1 MKYYTFTVYL
11 GGEGNTPEEAWR
23 EAVEGFALD
32 PGWAEE
38 WISEEMPEFEEV
50 TA

>member
-11 GGEGNTPEEAWR
+11 GSEGETPEEAWR

-32 PGWAEE
+32 PGDVPEE
-38 WISEEMPEFEEV
+38 FTFEEV
-50 TA
+50 ED